1 MRYNSPPAIRHSLLL
16 LAIPLLALLIAGFSA
31 LFSLETP
38 ANASSLT
45 EIAELL
51 AHPEQYDHQDV
62 VVAGKVTNVQLAT
75 NRQGQPAYGFLLQ
88 DQAGT
93 LKVISLGQLEV
104 REGDFVIVEGVF
116 SRLRQVG
123 RVIVYNEIKA
133 LSVKPLNRL
142 DPDSIKKN
150 RSLSATAAARQSSM
164 GAGPRL
170 FWRMAGAS
178 TSITASCPP
187 STPRTTAK
195 RF

>member
-1 MRYNSPPAIRHSLLL
+1 MLTPPRATRPSLLL
-16 LAIPLLALLIAGFSA
+16 LAVPFLVLMIAGLSA
-31 LFSLETP
+31 SFSLETS
-38 ANASSLT
+38 ANASNLT
-45 EIAELL
+45 EIADLL

-123 RVIVYNEIKA
+123 RVVVYNEIKA

-142 DPDSIKKN
+142 DPD
-150 RSLSATAAARQSSM
+150 LV
-164 GAGPRL
+164 G
-170 FWRMAGAS
+170 
-178 TSITASCPP
+178 
-187 STPRTTAK
+187 
-195 RF
+195 